1 MFFRSGPIIHCCL
14 LFFRS
19 KTYKASFHPIITKI
33 SMWKWTIFHHPYSR
47 DFYNFESLKKLSTPE
62 FVRIFGSI
70 PPFLAIL
77 TSLLKF
83 TVCEPRP
90 NFLARC
96 FMGQNES
103 ALPDNEYGLMVLN
116 NTVSFNVNDC
126 PNPNQIKVQK
136 GLLSFP
142 SGKLEPTHLGE
153 MTLKG

>member
-1 MFFRSGPIIHCCL
+1 MPESAKSQRNESFSGLVQLFIAAFYFSVQKLTRRVFIQILIIE
-14 LFFRS
+14 
-19 KTYKASFHPIITKI
+19 I
-33 SMWKWTIFHHPYSR
+33 SIKVG
-47 DFYNFESLKKLSTPE
+47 DFEILKKLSTSE

-116 NTVSFNVNDC
+116 NTVSFNINDC

-142 SGKLEPTHLGE
+142 SGKSS
-153 MTLKG
+153 

>member
-1 MFFRSGPIIHCCL
+1 MPESAKSQRNESFSGLVQLFIAAFYFSVQKLTRTVFIQILII
-14 LFFRS
+14 
-19 KTYKASFHPIITKI
+19 KI
-33 SMWKWTIFHHPYSR
+33 STKGG
-47 DFYNFESLKKLSTPE
+47 DFEILKKLSTPE

-116 NTVSFNVNDC
+116 NTVSFNINDC

-142 SGKLEPTHLGE
+142 SGKSS
-153 MTLKG
+153 

>member
-1 MFFRSGPIIHCCL
+1 VTKVFKVWSNYPL
-14 LFFRS
+14 LPFIFPFKNLQGEFPFKVFIEISS
-19 KTYKASFHPIITKI
+19 KMDNISPFIFEIT
-33 SMWKWTIFHHPYSR
+33 
-47 DFYNFESLKKLSTPE
+47 FYRFENSKKLSTPE

-142 SGKLEPTHLGE
+142 SGKFELINLC
-153 MTLKG
+153 